1 MKKLFRVLVVD
12 DKKPVLDAMR
22 DWIESEYQIAD
33 EEFKIELL
41 RLHVNVIKNNGQ
53 YEFTSQLFE
62 ELYSFCNK
70 SFDLIFL
77 DFGFVQQGVK
87 ALDELEKSKI
97 EHPNKTVRELID
109 MIILN
114 PSHIVAQSERYPKLY
129 KKIKKYF
136 IDYSN
141 NLYIYTY
148 LPSKIE
154 QEYTSA
160 DVRKNITD
168 KQFPKAKIKI
178 IDTRKELFNNSKFDG
193 KYDAEF
199 YPFLISKFLSK
210 IIKLEISEFLLNDT
224 KEVRR
229 KAKQIKK
236 NDKIIALSIIVPS
249 IIAGIFIP
257 SLFSSIEKGE
267 YAVAFAFLMMLVII
281 VFVLTVV
288 PKILSRKI

>member
-1 MKKLFRVLVVD
+1 MKKRFRVLIVD

-22 DWIESEYQIAD
+22 DWIEYEYRIAG

-41 RLHVNVIKNNGQ
+41 RLHVTVIKTDGQ
-53 YEFTSQLFE
+53 YEFTSKLFE
-62 ELYSFCNK
+62 ELHSFCNK

-87 ALDELEKSKI
+87 ALDELEKSKVKY
-97 EHPNKTVRELID
+97 PNKTVRELID
-109 MIILN
+109 TIILN
-114 PSHIVAQSERYPKLY
+114 PSHIVNQSERYPKLY
-129 KKIKKYF
+129 KKIKQYF

-141 NLYIYTY
+141 NLYVYTY

-160 DVRKNITD
+160 DVRKNITN

-178 IDTRKELFNNSKFDG
+178 IDTRKELFNNSKFDS
-193 KYDAEF
+193 KHDSEF
-199 YPFLISKFLSK
+199 YPFLISKYLSK
-210 IIKLEISEFLLNDT
+210 IIKLEICEFLLNST
-224 KEVRR
+224 KEIRE
-229 KAKQIKK
+229 KAKQIQK
-236 NDKIIALSIIVPS
+236 NDKIIALSIIIPS

-267 YAVAFAFLMMLVII
+267 YTVAFAFLIMLVII
-281 VFVLTVV
+281 VFILTIV
-288 PKILSRKI
+288 PKILNKKT